1 MEVLKLLLLGSFQ
14 VTLGDRALDRFDT
27 DKVRALLSYLAV
39 EGSRLQ
45 RREHLA
51 GLLWPDFPQES
62 ALRNLRLTLYRL
74 RQTLDKS
81 SNIAGGASGMARSAS
96 GPLLAFPD
104 RQTVQFNPAGAVW
117 LDVEEFERLWEASET
132 HPHESL
138 VTCPTCIERLRRA
151 VSFYRGDFLEGFSLK
166 DSYGFDE
173 WVLLRRERLHRQA
186 VDALDWLVEHF
197 LAQTGANAAS
207 AARLAALENARAY
220 AQRLLQLEPW
230 RESAHR
236 QMMQTLALSGQTQE
250 ALAQYEICRRILA
263 DEFGVEPDEATRQL
277 YQQVRQRK
285 IGRVV
290 EPPTTPLPPRKT
302 PHNLPPQLT
311 PLIGREAQLT
321 RLNNLMFAYR
331 WVTLVGE
338 GGVGKTRLALA
349 AAETVL
355 QHFPDGAWLVDLSEI
370 GSEAMIEANPEA
382 VRPLL
387 AQAIAKVLEI
397 PLDLAASASEPPQK
411 QILKALRDRQL
422 MLILDSFEHLSA
434 AAEFILDIVS
444 NAPGVTVLVTT
455 RHFFYFQA
463 GYMMRVDGLPVPDD
477 PDDPQ
482 ADQYGSVRLFIER
495 LERLSGHFDPTPES
509 LRHIIQ
515 ICRLVEGSPL
525 AIELAAPWA
534 TRLPLD
540 ALAAAI
546 QSDLLFLATKM
557 SGILERH
564 RSMRAVIDSSWR
576 LLTSDEQ
583 SALEHCASFR
593 GDFSAVE
600 AASKGAALAEL
611 EALVD
616 KSLLVRS
623 VPGIYRMHETLRLF
637 VIEKVE
643 ELKNQPP
650 QAGTKH

>member
-1 MEVLKLLLLGSFQ
+1 MEVLKVLLLGSFQ
-14 VTLGDRALDRFDT
+14 VMLGDRPLDRFDT
-27 DKVRALLSYLAV
+27 DKVRALLAYLAV
-39 EGSRLQ
+39 EGDRLQ

-51 GLLWPDFPQES
+51 GLLWPEHPQEG

-74 RQTLDKS
+74 RQTLDKAARQARLAIS
-81 SNIAGGASGMARSAS
+81 S
-96 GPLLAFPD
+96 PLLAFPD
-104 RQTVQFNPAGAVW
+104 RQTVQFNPGGAVW
-117 LDVEEFERLWEASET
+117 LDVNEFERLWEASET
-132 HPHESL
+132 HPHEAL
-138 VTCPTCIERLRRA
+138 GTCPTCIERLRRA

-197 LAQTGANAAS
+197 LAQTENAAS
-207 AARLAALENARAY
+207 AAQLAALENARAY
-220 AQRLLQLEPW
+220 AQRLLQIEPW

-236 QMMQTLALSGQTQE
+236 QLMQAMALSGQNQE

-263 DEFGVEPDEATRQL
+263 DEFGVEPDEATLQL

-290 EPPTTPLPPRKT
+290 EPPTTPLPARKA
-302 PHNLPPQLT
+302 PHNLPPQLA

-349 AAETVL
+349 AAEAVL

-370 GSEAMIEANPEA
+370 GSEAMIEANSEV

-397 PLDLAASASEPPQK
+397 PLDAGEPPQK
-411 QILKALRDRQL
+411 QILKALRNRQL

-434 AAEFILDIVS
+434 AAEFILDIVT

-477 PDDPQ
+477 PNDPQ
-482 ADQYGSVRLFIER
+482 ADQYSSVRLFVERVER
-495 LERLSGHFDPTPES
+495 LLGSFDLTPEA
-509 LRHIIQ
+509 LRYIIQ

-534 TRLPLD
+534 ARLPLNV
-540 ALAAAI
+540 LAAAI
-546 QSDLLFLATKM
+546 QNDLLFLATKM
-557 SGILERH
+557 TGILERH

-576 LLTSDEQ
+576 LLTPAEQ
-583 SALEHCASFR
+583 KALERCTSLR
-593 GDFSAVE
+593 GDFSVDEAVE
-600 AASKGAALAEL
+600 KGTALAEL

-616 KSLLVRS
+616 KSLRVRPA
-623 VPGIYRMHETLRLF
+623 PGQYRMHETLRQF
-637 VIEKVE
+637 VAEKVE

-650 QAGTKH
+650 GSGIG

>member
-14 VTLGDRALDRFDT
+14 VTLGERALDRFDT

-39 EGSRLQ
+39 EGSHLQ

-51 GLLWPDFPQES
+51 GLLWPEYTQES

-74 RQTLDKS
+74 RQTLDKAAKQARL
-81 SNIAGGASGMARSAS
+81 NISDS
-96 GPLLAFPD
+96 LLAFPD
-104 RQTVQFNPAGAVW
+104 RQTVQFNPGGSVW
-117 LDVEEFERLWEASET
+117 VDVLEFERLWDASET

-138 VTCPTCIERLRRA
+138 ITCPTCIERLRRA
-151 VSFYRGDFLEGFSLK
+151 VSFYRGDFMEGFSLK

-197 LAQTGANAAS
+197 LNQAEAAS
-207 AARLAALENARAY
+207 AGAARLAALENGRAY

-230 RESAHR
+230 SESAHR
-236 QMMQTLALSGQTQE
+236 QLMRALALNGQNQE
-250 ALAQYEICRRILA
+250 ALSQYEICRRILSE
-263 DEFGVEPDEATRQL
+263 EFGVEPDEATQQL

-290 EPPTTPLPPRKT
+290 EPPTTPLPAQKT

-321 RLNNLMFAYR
+321 RLNNLMFSYR

-349 AAETVL
+349 AAAAVL
-355 QHFPDGAWLVDLSEI
+355 QHFPDGAWLVDLAEI
-370 GSEAMIEANPEA
+370 GSEAMIEANPEI

-387 AQAIAKVLEI
+387 AQAIARVLGI
-397 PLDLAASASEPPQK
+397 PLHAEEAPQK
-411 QILKALRDRQL
+411 QILKALREKQL

-434 AAEFILDIVS
+434 AAEFILDIVTS
-444 NAPGVTVLVTT
+444 APGVTVLVTT

-477 PDDPQ
+477 PADPQ
-482 ADQYGSVRLFIER
+482 AEQYGSVRLFIER
-495 LERLSGHFDPTPES
+495 VERLSGSFDLSPDA
-509 LRHIIQ
+509 LRHIVQ

-534 TRLPLD
+534 ARMPLD
-540 ALAAAI
+540 MLADAI
-546 QSDLLFLATKM
+546 QNDLLFLAAKM
-557 SGILERH
+557 TGILERH

-576 LLTSDEQ
+576 LLTPQEQ
-583 SALEHCASFR
+583 TALEHCTAFR
-593 GDFSAVE
+593 GDFGVSEAVNTGV
-600 AASKGAALAEL
+600 SPSEL

-616 KSLLVRS
+616 KSLLIRLA
-623 VPGIYRMHETLRLF
+623 PGRYRMHETLRQF
-637 VIEKVE
+637 VAEKVE
-643 ELKNQPP
+643 EIKNQPP
-650 QAGTKH
+650 QGRLSKPS